1 VRIYHL
7 PLRPLPRTE
16 SGGRKA
22 LVCYKPWVHLG
33 VKSFNN
39 NICTKDKM
47 WYTISRNLSKDF
59 LKGDKDMIIGSIF
72 MILIIPLILIFALGV
87 PILLAVLVYR
97 DANKRVDCS
106 PWLWALV
113 AALVP
118 SFIGVIV
125 YLIIRRDY
133 PLKPEYRIYEAGS
146 AGQYRYEQGSQEYS
160 QAQKGMPTWAKALI
174 IIGLVIFAICIIGMV
189 VSVINYI
196 TGYSTGY
203 HYHNDFGY
211 GF

>member
-1 VRIYHL
+1 
-7 PLRPLPRTE
+7 
-16 SGGRKA
+16 
-22 LVCYKPWVHLG
+22 
-33 VKSFNN
+33 
-39 NICTKDKM
+39 
-47 WYTISRNLSKDF
+47 
-59 LKGDKDMIIGSIF
+59 MIIGSIF

-118 SFIGVIV
+118 
-125 YLIIRRDY
+125 
-133 PLKPEYRIYEAGS
+133 LKPEYRIYEAGS
-146 AGQYRYEQGSQEYS
+146 AGQYRYEQGSQEYP